1 MRREILTATVSEN
14 AAAADSPT
22 AGMLERMR
30 ANHANLVQ
38 RLRQAPAPVLI
49 SRENVRA
56 ARRARGKTESGADS
70 DSAFSAGG
78 GAGNSVSATTDEE
91 GSDDENVLSRR
102 VRRRS
107 SSDRFSSASRRRH
120 AKQYGGAVVAVEPG
134 SSAPPSDLAL
144 AARAT
149 LTGFDQIYSSSGD
162 DRSESGSEVGE
173 SRMLLRYSASRER
186 ESVRRLERERDD
198 ALRREEDLRRKNGV
212 LASEADDERNSA
224 KRTDE
229 RERAV
234 EHRAN
239 EAQLAFAKERMT
251 HQRQQYEAREA
262 RNLVDAALVNARAE
276 SERVAAEARGAV
288 GALESER
295 ALRATVE
302 QSVANLRV
310 ELSRVSAERD
320 ASKEQEST
328 LQVRVGHAASES
340 REQRQRAE
348 QLAQRV
354 VKEEGAREQLEAE
367 AARLKE
373 QLEQD
378 AAHASQAVER
388 FEAAAAAR
396 GRAAAESVERL
407 STLEVEHSA
416 LAERHKPLQRQ
427 HDALQQKYD
436 AREREAEA
444 KVSAHRKS
452 VQRLRVELASALDA
466 ETKRCEAEAK
476 AAIAKATA
484 KLGEVEHQA
493 TEHAHARRTLQLA
506 AEASSAAQAQLTVEK
521 NQSLQRVA
529 MLQQRIE
536 EVEQQLAGT
545 STARATAREDAR
557 RYRELCHVLEQQSA
571 ERAKAGADSEVALA
585 TAHATKVATL
595 ESVHKSLRSS
605 AGDLEARN
613 AALAAEL
620 AERDTLLAAAADD
633 IAAERARA
641 AELDAALAGER
652 DAHVSTSSAHAES
665 VAAHAHAHRARHG
678 LAQLLATFAADGAA
692 RAAER
697 WARGAAEAF
706 DGVDPAQVSVFVFL
720 FTVTFCTNPANNL
733 TCPPHIF

>member
-1 MRREILTATVSEN
+1 MRRELLIATVGEGD
-14 AAAADSPT
+14 AAEAADSPT

-30 ANHANLVQ
+30 ANHATLVQ

-78 GAGNSVSATTDEE
+78 GAGNSVSVTTDDE
-91 GSDDENVLSRR
+91 GSGDENVLSRPA
-102 VRRRS
+102 RRRS
-107 SSDRFSSASRRRH
+107 SSGRFSSASRRRH
-120 AKQYGGAVVAVEPG
+120 AKQYGGAVVAMEPG
-134 SSAPPSDLAL
+134 SAVPPSDLAL

-198 ALRREEDLRRKNGV
+198 ALRREEELRRKNGV
-212 LASEADDERNSA
+212 LANEAEDERDAA

-229 RERAV
+229 RERAA

-239 EAQLAFAKERMT
+239 EAQLTFAKERMT

-262 RNLVDAALVNARAE
+262 RNLVDQALANAKAE

-295 ALRATVE
+295 ALRAAVE

-340 REQRQRAE
+340 RAQRERAE

-373 QLEQD
+373 QLEQN
-378 AAHASQAVER
+378 ASAASQSVER
-388 FEAAAAAR
+388 LEAEAAAR
-396 GRAAAESVERL
+396 GRAAAASGEQL
-407 STLEVEHSA
+407 SALEVEHSA

-427 HDALQQKYD
+427 YDALQQKYD
-436 AREREAEA
+436 AHEREAEA
-444 KVSAHRKS
+444 KMSAQQKS
-452 VQRLRVELASALDA
+452 VRRLRAELAHELDA
-466 ETKRCEAEAK
+466 ERKRCEAEAN
-476 AAIAKATA
+476 AAIAKAAA

-506 AEASSAAQAQLTVEK
+506 AEASNAAQAQLAVARD
-521 NQSLQRVA
+521 QSVQRVA
-529 MLQQRIE
+529 MLQQRVG

-545 STARATAREDAR
+545 STARAAAREDAR
-557 RYRELCHVLEQQSA
+557 RYRELCRVLEQQSA
-571 ERAKAGADSEVALA
+571 ERAKAGADCAAALA
-585 TAHATKVATL
+585 TAHATTVASL
-595 ESVHKSLRSS
+595 ESCEDALEVRS
-605 AGDLEARN
+605 
-613 AALAAEL
+613 AAL

-641 AELDAALAGER
+641 AELDTALAEER
-652 DAHVSTSSAHAES
+652 RAHTSTSSEHAES
-665 VAAHAHAHRARHG
+665 VEAHARAHCAKQG
-678 LAQLLATFAADGAA
+678 LALLLATFAADGAA

-706 DGVDPAQVSVFVFL
+706 AGVDPAQVRVVARPPLSPASAASILLLRCFYSFVG
-720 FTVTFCTNPANNL
+720 
-733 TCPPHIF
+733 